1 LDYRL
6 ESLFALINF
15 QIFFV
20 ISLGVTKP
28 LPKTSST
35 VSVLPEKLIAYPPK
49 GFFFP
54 LDFGFDFF
62 LDLDLDFVDLLF
74 VVLFFNFLFAAKFF
88 YGQMQL
94 VDYNICESK

>member
-20 ISLGVTKP
+20 ISLGVTNP
-28 LPKTSST
+28 LPKTCST

-54 LDFGFDFF
+54 LDFDFDFF
-62 LDLDLDFVDLLF
+62 FDLDLDFVDLLL
-74 VVLFFNFLFAAKFF
+74 VVLFFDFLFAAKFF

-94 VDYNICESK
+94 VDYNICEAR

>member
-1 LDYRL
+1 MDYRL

-20 ISLGVTKP
+20 ISLGVTKL

-54 LDFGFDFF
+54 LDFDFDFF
-62 LDLDLDFVDLLF
+62 LDRDLDIVDLLF
-74 VVLFFNFLFAAKFF
+74 VVLFLDFLFAAKFF
-88 YGQMQL
+88 YGQMKL
-94 VDYNICESK
+94 VDYNICESI

>member
-20 ISLGVTKP
+20 ISLGVTKL

-54 LDFGFDFF
+54 LDFDFDFF
-62 LDLDLDFVDLLF
+62 LDRDLDIVDLLF
-74 VVLFFNFLFAAKFF
+74 VVLFLDFLFHHHI
-88 YGQMQL
+88 L
-94 VDYNICESK
+94 ELH